1 MKSKNTIIILGSS
14 RSQGDTRKAANYLLD
29 KKGMDLIDLNNH
41 TISYYDYDHKNADD
55 DFLQLMENI
64 IEKYDRI
71 IFATPVYWYTMSAV
85 MKTFLDRIS
94 DLLTIRKELGRKLR
108 GKSMGLISVSGDDD
122 LDYDFEMPFRQS
134 AEYLG
139 MTYIGHV
146 HAVVEN
152 EQLTEVGE
160 KRLAEFSKQ

>member
-1 MKSKNTIIILGSS
+1 MENTNTIIILGSS
-14 RSQGDTRKAANYLLD
+14 RSQGDTRKAVDFIIENRGHALV
-29 KKGMDLIDLNNH
+29 DLNEH
-41 TISYYDYDHKNADD
+41 AISYYDYDHENAAD
-55 DFLQLMENI
+55 DFLPLMENI

-122 LDYDFEMPFRQS
+122 LDYDFEMPFRLS

-146 HAVVEN
+146 HTVVEN
-152 EQLTEVGE
+152 EKLTETGA
-160 KRLAEFSKQ
+160 KRLIDYS